1 MNMGGFAAPLGR
13 FIAFY
18 NNGAPLSGGELHTYK
33 SGSDDKKKVYAEW
46 ELINPLDN
54 PVLLDSAGRADVWL
68 ENGPYKFILKDKD
81 GVEIYTADP
90 VFGNGGNSDVIVM
103 CVDTIAQLRALAANA
118 AALVFVNGYYERGD
132 GGGGNYLWMAEKTD
146 TDDGGMIIEPNSA
159 PAKGRWIG
167 MVPNG
172 KIDVA
177 RYGVVGDGVVE
188 NSSFLEAAATYANDN
203 EMTLTLS
210 KKIVLV
216 AADCYLANVPIEITA
231 GCHILIASSY
241 KITSLR
247 LAENYERKV
256 ISCNSEDAPLLEY
269 NTPNPKMF
277 GAEADNN
284 NDDWKAITCA
294 IKALMPSQASF
305 YMPDGLYKITAP
317 VEFKSLDEVRI
328 NLAGTIKTV
337 HCSGISFENVTNAII
352 CVNRIQ
358 MNELDWTT
366 DCYGIRIKDIFQN
379 NKLTYNTITG
389 YKKGL
394 HLTSVV
400 ETDFQQYDDEFRCG
414 NICDC
419 RYGIIADAPINNIN
433 FYGGHICLNAETKAA
448 IDEIGNDLYHLYSY
462 ATHITGI
469 TQGAGHG
476 VLRFYAPVFE
486 LLNNGMH
493 FNALVIPLLIQP
505 VFKSIDENLIN
516 VEGGDLMN
524 GTWITGDIGQD
535 WTKIH
540 FNSDCK
546 GWSIIGP
553 RAANTAIRAFAT
565 DAIFG
570 GFSFFA
576 ADQKSLIANILSG
589 IQDAQCWMF
598 TDYWCSDPQY
608 MNKAYENTESEPTQ
622 GTYGHGAVV
631 WNRDMTEGETIFW
644 QCSGAG
650 TMDTISGITATT
662 DSTSYDVEMSDVTG
676 LRIGQYLNIAEVSN
690 ILQIQKINT
699 TTKIVTMYQKPDATK
714 TTKAVTNH
722 PAEWIIGPFHPGLNN
737 RWWVGD
743 MFTDK
748 LTTSNGPGRGW
759 FNPSDANNTIGT
771 GGQYGYCDMGAG
783 GEEKTFD
790 YTYKNDGGRYF
801 LLTGFENYIAIPN
814 TLIKIGTNEY
824 TVIISQLNTV
834 ADPNIQILY
843 VKEDISGEAA
853 TGTISSIWC
862 CLRLFATFGQN
873 ATTKIQ
879 RRAVFPTGHVKI
891 SQGNISLEEGANKM
905 SGTVTYANG
914 TGSLSK
920 VISNTAVTA
929 NSRIILSIQGWTE
942 SADAKPPAIGVVSRV
957 PGTSFTIKCSEIFS
971 AITNLIIYW
980 EIKEND

>member
-1 MNMGGFAAPLGR
+1 MGGFAAPLGR

-256 ISCNSEDAPLLEY
+256 ISCNIEDAPLLEY

-317 VEFKSLDEVRI
+317 MEFKSLDEVRI
-328 NLAGTIKTV
+328 NLAGTIRTV

-400 ETDFQQYDDEFRCG
+400 EIDFQQYDDEFRCG

-433 FYGGHICLNAETKAA
+433 FYGGHICLNAKTKAA

-469 TQGAGHG
+469 IQGAGHG

-608 MNKAYENTESEPTQ
+608 MNKAYESCELAPTQ
-622 GTYGHGAVV
+622 GTYGHGAVA
-631 WNRDMTEGETIFW
+631 WNSDMTIGAPIFW
-644 QCSGAG
+644 QCSESG
-650 TMDTISGITATT
+650 TADPIQGITATT
-662 DSTSYDVEMSDVTG
+662 DSTKYEVTFSDVTG
-676 LRIGQYLNIAEVSN
+676 LKLGQYLNIAEVGN
-690 ILQIQKINT
+690 VLQISKIDT
-699 TTKIVTMYQKPDATK
+699 VTKIVTMYQKPDATK
-714 TTKAVTNH
+714 TDKDVTNH
-722 PAEWIIGPFHPGLNN
+722 APTWIQGPYHPGSND
-737 RWWVGD
+737 RWITGD
-743 MFTDK
+743 IFTDK
-748 LTTSNGPGRGW
+748 FDTYTG
-759 FNPSDANNTIGT
+759 ANRSWYYAAGDSMTLAHGALKGYIDIGV
-771 GGQYGYCDMGAG
+771 GVLNESFAYSS
-783 GEEKTFD
+783 
-790 YTYKNDGGRYF
+790 KNDTYQYF
-801 LLTGFENYIAIPN
+801 VVTGFENNIAIPN
-814 TLIKIGTNEY
+814 ESLIIGAHAY
-824 TVIISQLNTV
+824 TVIRSCIDTSVSPNV
-834 ADPNIQILY
+834 AIVI

-853 TGTISSIWC
+853 SGTINSLYYVSS
-862 CLRLFATFGQN
+862 CLRIYSGNQDA
-873 ATTKIQ
+873 TKIYK
-879 RRAVFPTGHVKI
+879 VKLTKN
-891 SQGNISLEEGANKM
+891 NISLNEGVNKC
-905 SGTVTYANG
+905 SGTVTIADEDDNPKIV
-914 TGSLSK
+914 T
-920 VISNTAVTA
+920 NTSVTA
-929 NSRIILSIQGWTE
+929 TSRILLTIQSYTVSLG
-942 SADAKPPAIGVVSRV
+942 ALYPPAVAVKTRT
-957 PGTSFTIKCSEIFS
+957 PGTSFTIICSVIDS
-971 AITNLIIYW
+971 RISNLVVYW